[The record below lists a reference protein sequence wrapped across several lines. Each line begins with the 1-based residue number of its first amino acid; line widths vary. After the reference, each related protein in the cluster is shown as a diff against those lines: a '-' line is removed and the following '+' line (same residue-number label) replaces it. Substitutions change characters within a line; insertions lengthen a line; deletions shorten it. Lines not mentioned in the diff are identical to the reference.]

1 MLFPSVAFTQ
11 SADAKRAE
19 DEVFI
24 QQVLADVKENQDTL
38 QLYTRSSVKPLVE
51 ISATTDYEVVKRIG
65 ARSIIRFF
73 KPSVP
78 IWVKEDLLEVVD
90 QTARVRVSSV
100 KLRAQPDIKS
110 FYIGIADRNYRSAV
124 LAKRN
129 NFIQILAPAKFEY
142 SIFAEQQAVSLAQTK
157 RTPEKLESGNL
168 VTAINNGTS
177 AQTISK
183 ENADTATSKLAPN
196 AKLTDATNSQNL
208 QKSDAGIPQAIE
220 LSESSKRI
228 KRRNERQHI
237 LSPGDSITLQVFG
250 EPDLSVDNIRIPSGG
265 RVSFPLI
272 GPVEVA
278 GRTTAEI
285 EKAVAALLAQ
295 GYVKN
300 PRLSVTIF
308 SYRPIFIR
316 GAVNN
321 VGAFPYSEGLTVANA
336 IAIAGG
342 TKNSA
347 QANGVSIERAGE
359 VIRDGLSSDSQT
371 VILSGDVI
379 DIAEEKGV
387 PDEQAFYVYLHGEV
401 ANPGEYLFR
410 KGLTVEKAVV
420 LAGGFTLRASRR
432 KIKVT
437 RYTDGPEDQ
446 KPKKLKRV
454 ELYTPIEPGDI
465 IDVGASW
472 F

>member
-1 MLFPSVAFTQ
+1 
-11 SADAKRAE
+11 
-19 DEVFI
+19 
-24 QQVLADVKENQDTL
+24 
-38 QLYTRSSVKPLVE
+38 
-51 ISATTDYEVVKRIG
+51 
-65 ARSIIRFF
+65 
-73 KPSVP
+73 VP

-90 QTARVRVSSV
+90 KTARVRVSSV
-100 KLRAQPDIKS
+100 KLRSQPNTNS

-142 SIFAEQQAVSLAQTK
+142 SIFSEQHAVSQTQAKPTPVK
-157 RTPEKLESGNL
+157 RESGNS
-168 VTAINNGTS
+168 VTAINSGTS

-183 ENADTATSKLAPN
+183 ENADTAINKPAPN
-196 AKLTDATNSQNL
+196 AKFADVTNL
-208 QKSDAGIPQAIE
+208 QKSDAAKSQPSG
-220 LSESSKRI
+220 LSQSSKHI
-228 KRRNERQHI
+228 KRHSERQHI

-285 EKAVAALLAQ
+285 EKSVAALLAQ

-316 GAVNN
+316 GAVNT

-347 QANGVSIERAGE
+347 QEDGVSIERDGE
-359 VIRDGLSSDSQT
+359 VIRDGLSSDSQA

-387 PDEQAFYVYLHGEV
+387 LDEQAFYVYLHGEV

-437 RYTDGPEDQ
+437 RYTDGPDDQ